1 MADKSN
7 LKDTLNKFL
16 TFFKPGEVDVVND
29 KFVDFVDVP
38 SDNPDVEVYS
48 VIDTAMEEE
57 QYKNMGYDS
66 SNSYKNLVYGKI
78 PYDKPKRV
86 RYYRTMS
93 FFPEVGMAID
103 EICDGTINYD
113 ENGRIININTKDDNL
128 TDDQND
134 ALTKEFEEFVSIY
147 DLENEGWEYFRD
159 IVIDGEVC
167 FENLM
172 DKDKPELGIVGVK
185 RIPSESFEYLI
196 DVNMNIVGI
205 LVNAQLIYAKHAD
218 INQIDVKNSINSV
231 NGLQNVDLRNQ
242 FGQRGKSSIIPF
254 PINQITLANTGQ
266 YSIDKTIV
274 YPVLELARRAYRQL
288 SLIEDA
294 IIIYRLIR
302 APERLVFNVDTGGLP
317 PAKAEEMVLKLMKR
331 YQTKKVYDPT
341 SGTVVNDYDPHQ
353 MLECLGLD
361 TKIPLLDGRTLTLS
375 EIIDEYNEGKELWT
389 YSCSP
394 ITGKIL
400 PGKISWAGITRK
412 NAEIIELTLDNGK
425 TIKVTPDHKFPVWG
439 RSATQAKD
447 LKLGDSLI
455 SFNTKEEKIGNN
467 KQSKKYLQVFD
478 HESNDWE
485 FVHRKVANTTD
496 CETMVYNENNCDST
510 YNVIHHKNYDRYNND
525 PSNLSKMNRKDHWK
539 MHSENM
545 KERWLNNKFRE
556 DTIKASKEY
565 WSVDENRSK
574 VAHKKSHKYSINLC
588 NILIIEMRLN
598 NLYLLEEVV
607 DYINNNDSYTMKGYK
622 YLHLRNDNY
631 EYITKSIQPRYL
643 MDLVKHCGF
652 KDFRNFR
659 NHVHPNLFE
668 KVQSRSRTYSHDM
681 LSSLVDIIR
690 NTGLSK
696 SIDIVDY
703 INNNECDLMN
713 KFREVN
719 KGYKPIKKFSRKHIT
734 GLMKYCGYTG
744 FKEFKK
750 TIDLHNHRIVNI
762 KYLTEREDTGTLTI
776 DQQHEIHDYHT
787 FALECGVYTYNSY
800 WFPKVEGS
808 AGTTVNSLQSG
819 QSLGNLEDLNYF
831 LKKLYNS
838 LKIPYNR
845 FSDTPI
851 PVEKSDTISY
861 EEYRFSKFINRLQD
875 QFAKGI
881 FSSFVTHLKLNGI
894 WEKFKLN
901 KRSFTINFVRPTSF
915 DLFEQQRLLNLRMDN
930 FNRATEHEMFSK
942 DQAAKKYLGMSDGDL
957 EANYKA
963 LEAEMIRVAYLN
975 RKVDSVAEYGTPY
988 GSDITAVV
996 SGGEDEGFEGDD
1008 IGGDIG
1014 GDVGG
1019 AEPEVSAEPVNA
1031 ETPETTPETAPE
1043 PEGEF

>member
-185 RIPSESFEYLI
+185 RIPTESFEYLI

-353 MLECLGLD
+353 MLE
-361 TKIPLLDGRTLTLS
+361 
-375 EIIDEYNEGKELWT
+375 
-389 YSCSP
+389 
-394 ITGKIL
+394 
-400 PGKISWAGITRK
+400 
-412 NAEIIELTLDNGK
+412 
-425 TIKVTPDHKFPVWG
+425 
-439 RSATQAKD
+439 
-447 LKLGDSLI
+447 
-455 SFNTKEEKIGNN
+455 
-467 KQSKKYLQVFD
+467 
-478 HESNDWE
+478 
-485 FVHRKVANTTD
+485 
-496 CETMVYNENNCDST
+496 
-510 YNVIHHKNYDRYNND
+510 
-525 PSNLSKMNRKDHWK
+525 
-539 MHSENM
+539 
-545 KERWLNNKFRE
+545 
-556 DTIKASKEY
+556 
-565 WSVDENRSK
+565 
-574 VAHKKSHKYSINLC
+574 
-588 NILIIEMRLN
+588 
-598 NLYLLEEVV
+598 
-607 DYINNNDSYTMKGYK
+607 
-622 YLHLRNDNY
+622 
-631 EYITKSIQPRYL
+631 
-643 MDLVKHCGF
+643 
-652 KDFRNFR
+652 
-659 NHVHPNLFE
+659 
-668 KVQSRSRTYSHDM
+668 
-681 LSSLVDIIR
+681 
-690 NTGLSK
+690 
-696 SIDIVDY
+696 
-703 INNNECDLMN
+703 
-713 KFREVN
+713 
-719 KGYKPIKKFSRKHIT
+719 
-734 GLMKYCGYTG
+734 
-744 FKEFKK
+744 
-750 TIDLHNHRIVNI
+750 
-762 KYLTEREDTGTLTI
+762 
-776 DQQHEIHDYHT
+776 
-787 FALECGVYTYNSY
+787 SY
-800 WFPKVEGS
+800 WFPKIEGS

-988 GSDITAVV
+988 GSDIQAVV